1 MKVIS
6 GSRIATALIVLAALT
21 PTLAASAAP
30 PGAVPAA
37 SAQSDPPE
45 WQVTYQRMIGE
56 LMSPYCHGLTLADC
70 PTQGAADLR
79 AQIESWLKAGQSED
93 WILDELE
100 MQYGPSILG
109 APRMRGI
116 GLLAWL
122 VPPLFLVFGTAV
134 VVLFLRRQ
142 APACEVDV
150 NGA

>member
-1 MKVIS
+1 VTTVAAS
-6 GSRIATALIVLAALT
+6 PSPAATAL
-21 PTLAASAAP
+21 
-30 PGAVPAA
+30 
-37 SAQSDPPE
+37 QEDDDPRE
-45 WQVTYQRMIGE
+45 WEATYDRMIGE

-70 PTQGAADLR
+70 PTQGAAELR
-79 AQIESWLKAGQSED
+79 AQIRSWLVEGRREE

-122 VPPLFLVFGTAV
+122 VPPLFLLLGTIV

-142 APACEVDV
+142 APACGIDA
-150 NGA
+150 NHT